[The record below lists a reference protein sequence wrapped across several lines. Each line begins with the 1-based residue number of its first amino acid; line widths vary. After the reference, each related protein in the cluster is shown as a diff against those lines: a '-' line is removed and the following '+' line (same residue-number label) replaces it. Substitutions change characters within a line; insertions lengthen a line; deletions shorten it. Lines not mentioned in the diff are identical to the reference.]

1 MSDASNA
8 MTDDATSSGAQV
20 RAGVAQLESEE
31 RLDAVVAAID
41 PLATK
46 ASEGA
51 LGRALRGDWLGHA
64 LHPALTDLP
73 IGCWVAAGLLDVV
86 GGRRSRPAATRLL
99 GLGLLAV
106 PPTVASGLAEF
117 GTTDGRAVRRVAAA
131 HAVGNT
137 GATVMYLLSWRARR
151 RGHHLRGMVWSLG
164 GGGLVLAASYLG
176 GHLAFVQGVG
186 SGERTPAHDV
196 SDPGVTLL
204 ESADTAG
211 VPIDTP

>member
-1 MSDASNA
+1 
-8 MTDDATSSGAQV
+8 MTDDTTTDDSTSSADPI
-20 RAGVAQLESEE
+20 RTGVAQLESEE
-31 RLDAVVAAID
+31 RLDAIAAAID
-41 PLATK
+41 PLAKTVS
-46 ASEGA
+46 AGA
-51 LGRALRGDWLGHA
+51 LGRVLRGDWLGHA

-73 IGCWVAAGLLDVV
+73 IGCWLAAGVLDVV

-117 GTTDGRAVRRVAAA
+117 GTTDEGAVRRVAAA
-131 HAVGNT
+131 HAIGNT

-186 SGERTPAHDV
+186 SGERVPAHDV
-196 SDPGVTLL
+196 SDPGVSLL
-204 ESADTAG
+204 RSADSAG
-211 VPIDTP
+211 APIDATP